1 MTLQALTDRVDGT
14 ILQGDPDLRFRRFN
28 IDSRM
33 SEPGEL
39 FFAIQAERD
48 GHDFVPDAVRRGA
61 AGAVIAR
68 PAPIPNPETALVRVA
83 DTLDALQYLA
93 KAVTSTLC
101 PRVVGI
107 TGSVGK
113 TTTKEFTAQLLSS
126 TYSVLKSEGNF
137 NNHLGL
143 PLSLLRLEDHH
154 DIAVLE
160 YGMSAPGEITAL
172 TRIASPDIAL
182 ITNVRPVH
190 LEFFPDIRSIARAKQ
205 ELLDGTAAQ
214 GTAVLNR
221 DDPLVREMAS
231 SWEGD
236 VLFFGLSE
244 ACPIRARDIRARG
257 WDGMSFDLVYGGES
271 RPAALPFFNRGQ
283 LYNFLGAAAVARVL
297 DVPLDKVVEAASHLR
312 SFENRGRLLKLG
324 RGIRVIDDSYNSNP
338 SALEEA
344 LTALAGLPG
353 GRRLAVL
360 GDMLEL
366 GSEEVAFHREAGA
379 RAAALGV
386 DLLVLVGPLS
396 RHTADAATGAGLDPE
411 HVLVFEDSQAVAR
424 ALPALLAAED
434 VILIKGSRG
443 MRMEVVVERLIKE
456 EG

>member
-68 PAPIPNPETALVRVA
+68 PAPIPTPETALVRVA

-93 KAVTSTLC
+93 KAVTSTLS

-137 NNHLGL
+137 NTPLGL

-160 YGMSAPGEITAL
+160 YGMSAPGD
-172 TRIASPDIAL
+172 SG
-182 ITNVRPVH
+182 
-190 LEFFPDIRSIARAKQ
+190 SI
-205 ELLDGTAAQ
+205 
-214 GTAVLNR
+214 
-221 DDPLVREMAS
+221 
-231 SWEGD
+231 
-236 VLFFGLSE
+236 
-244 ACPIRARDIRARG
+244 
-257 WDGMSFDLVYGGES
+257 
-271 RPAALPFFNRGQ
+271 
-283 LYNFLGAAAVARVL
+283 VL
-297 DVPLDKVVEAASHLR
+297 DTQNHAVGLLFAGSDVATLINPIKPVLQALSVE
-312 SFENRGRLLKLG
+312 
-324 RGIRVIDDSYNSNP
+324 
-338 SALEEA
+338 
-344 LTALAGLPG
+344 
-353 GRRLAVL
+353 
-360 GDMLEL
+360 
-366 GSEEVAFHREAGA
+366 
-379 RAAALGV
+379 
-386 DLLVLVGPLS
+386 LV
-396 RHTADAATGAGLDPE
+396 T
-411 HVLVFEDSQAVAR
+411 
-424 ALPALLAAED
+424 
-434 VILIKGSRG
+434 
-443 MRMEVVVERLIKE
+443 
-456 EG
+456 

>member
-1 MTLQALTDRVDGT
+1 MTLQALTDRVGGA
-14 ILQGDPDLRFRRFN
+14 ILQGDPDLRLRRFN

-48 GHDFVPDAVRRGA
+48 GHDYVADAVRRGA

-68 PAPIPNPETALVRVA
+68 PVPVPNPATALVQVA
-83 DTLDALQYLA
+83 DTLDALQQLA
-93 KAVTSTLC
+93 KTVTSKLC

-113 TTTKEFTAQLLSS
+113 TTTKEFTARLLSP

-160 YGMSAPGEITAL
+160 YGMSAPGEIAAL
-172 TRIASPDIAL
+172 TRIAPPDIAL

-190 LEFFPDIRSIARAKQ
+190 LEFFPDIRGIARAKQ
-205 ELLDGTAAQ
+205 ELLEGAAVP
-214 GTAVLNR
+214 GTAVLNH

-231 SWEGD
+231 AWGGD
-236 VLFFGLSE
+236 VLFFGLSDS
-244 ACPIRARDIRARG
+244 CSIRARDIQPRG
-257 WDGMSFDLVYGGES
+257 WDGISFELVYGGES
-271 RPAALPFFNRGQ
+271 RPADLPFFNRGQ

-297 DVPLDKVVEAASHLR
+297 DVPLKQVVEAAPLLR
-312 SFENRGRLLKLG
+312 SFENRGRSVSLA
-324 RGIRVIDDSYNSNP
+324 RGIHVIDDSYNSNP
-338 SALEEA
+338 AALEEA
-344 LTALAGLPG
+344 LNALAGLPG

-366 GSEEVAFHREAGA
+366 GSGEAAFHREAGE
-379 RAAALGV
+379 RAAALGI

-396 RHTADAATGAGLDPE
+396 RHTADAATGAGMDPE
-411 HVLVFEDSQAVAR
+411 HVLVFEDSTAAAQT
-424 ALPALLAAED
+424 LSALLEEGD
-434 VILIKGSRG
+434 IILIKGSRG
-443 MRMEVVVERLIKE
+443 MRMEVVVERLIREKS
-456 EG
+456 

>member
-1 MTLQALTDRVDGT
+1 MTLQALTERVDGT
-14 ILQGDPDLRFRRFN
+14 ILQGDPGLRFRRFN

-68 PAPIPNPETALVRVA
+68 PMPIPNPETALLQVA
-83 DTLDALQYLA
+83 DTLDALQRLA
-93 KAVTSTLC
+93 GTVTSTLR

-113 TTTKEFTAQLLSS
+113 TTTKEFTAQILSS

-154 DIAVLE
+154 EVAVLE

-172 TRIASPDIAL
+172 TRFAPPDIAL

-190 LEFFPDIRSIARAKQ
+190 LKFFPDIRGIARAKQ
-205 ELLDGTAAQ
+205 ELLDGIAAL

-231 SWEGD
+231 TWSGD

-244 ACPIRARDIRARG
+244 ACTIRARDIRLRG
-257 WDGMSFDLVYGGES
+257 WDGMSFELVYGEES

-297 DVPLDKVVEAASHLR
+297 DVPLEKVVEAASRL
-312 SFENRGRLLKLG
+312 SPFENRGRSHALA
-324 RGIRVIDDSYNSNP
+324 RGIHVIDDSYNSSP

-366 GSEEVAFHREAGA
+366 GSDGAKYHREAGEK
-379 RAAALGV
+379 AAALGI

-396 RHTADAATGAGLDPE
+396 RNTADAATGAGMDSE
-411 HVLVFEDSQAVAR
+411 RVLVCEDSPAAAQALA
-424 ALPALLAAED
+424 ALLEAGD
-434 VILIKGSRG
+434 VILVKGSRG
-443 MRMEVVVERLIKE
+443 MRMEVVVDRLVRE

>member
-68 PAPIPNPETALVRVA
+68 PAPIPTPETALVRVA

-93 KAVTSTLC
+93 KAVTSSLS

-182 ITNVRPVH
+182 IINVRPVH
-190 LEFFPDIRSIARAKQ
+190 LEFFPDIRGIARAKQ
-205 ELLDGTAAQ
+205 ELLDGTSAQ

-244 ACPIRARDIRARG
+244 ACPIRAREIRAQG

-312 SFENRGRLLKLG
+312 SFGNRGRLLKLG

-344 LTALAGLPG
+344 LAALAGLPG

-366 GSEEVAFHREAGA
+366 GSEEAAFHREAGA

-411 HVLVFEDSQAVAR
+411 HVLVFEDSQAAAQ

-443 MRMEVVVERLIKE
+443 MRMEVVVERLIRE